1 MFVSPIL
8 TGGRASHPLPA
19 LVLSNNIRRPSRS
32 LNLPILSFFRS
43 KENSHKVWWL
53 LSLAWSL
60 LFLSEVACAQ
70 KVSVDSFATQ
80 VFIFKE
86 RQVLQLYNNGNLQKT
101 YRICLG
107 INPKGPKRIQGDS
120 KTPEGEYF
128 VCSKNVSSRFH
139 RFLGLSYPGVA
150 DAQWAFET
158 GRICLDDRD
167 SIISQLNKGL
177 APPWDTPL
185 GGWVGIHGYPTGSY
199 ENKWTLLL
207 YPKPHN
213 WTDGCIAM
221 WNFEIEELFGSVPL
235 NTPVRIEP

>member
-1 MFVSPIL
+1 MRL
-8 TGGRASHPLPA
+8 A
-19 LVLSNNIRRPSRS
+19 NMRRLFRR
-32 LNLPILSFFRS
+32 LNLPLFACSGSR
-43 KENSHKVWWL
+43 ENSHAAWL
-53 LSLAWSL
+53 VFSLIWPL
-60 LFLSEVACAQ
+60 MVLSEVVWAQ
-70 KVSVDSFATQ
+70 NVSVDSSATKI
-80 VFIFKE
+80 FIFKE
-86 RQVLQLYNNGNLQKT
+86 RQVLQLYKKGDLQKT

-107 INPKGPKRIQGDS
+107 INPRGPKLIQGDS
-120 KTPEGEYF
+120 KTPEGQYF

-139 RFLGLSYPGVA
+139 RFLGLSYPGVE
-150 DAQWAFET
+150 DAQRAFET

-167 SIISQLNKGL
+167 SIINRLNKGL

-207 YPKPHN
+207 FPKPHN

-221 WNFEIEELFGSVPL
+221 WNFEIEELFTSVSL

>member
-1 MFVSPIL
+1 MHFSNKVRRPHISLNPLFFCWPIREM
-8 TGGRASHPLPA
+8 TICGTRWQFF
-19 LVLSNNIRRPSRS
+19 LVLSAT
-32 LNLPILSFFRS
+32 
-43 KENSHKVWWL
+43 L
-53 LSLAWSL
+53 LLQ
-60 LFLSEVACAQ
+60 LFGTQHVRA
-70 KVSVDSFATQ
+70 DSSTTSIS
-80 VFIFKE
+80 IFKE
-86 RQVLQLYNNGNLQKT
+86 RQTLELYKNGDLKKT

-107 INPKGPKRIQGDS
+107 MNPKGPKRIQGDS
-120 KTPEGEYF
+120 KTPEGDYF

-139 RFLGLSYPGVA
+139 RFLGLSYPGTA

-167 SIISQLNKGL
+167 SIINQVAKGL

-207 YPKPHN
+207 FPKPHN

-221 WNFEIEELFGSVPL
+221 WNFEIEELFAGVAL
-235 NTPVRIEP
+235 NTPVTIKP